1 MGQKGGEGRD
11 MVFLAASLPTLIAA
25 SCRLYFGLIAD
36 SIRRLIGPFAA
47 SLPTGVIFIL
57 LIDEQLRL

>member
-1 MGQKGGEGRD
+1 

-36 SIRRLIGPFAA
+36 LIRRLIGPFAA